1 MPQGWTV
8 FGVGFSAL
16 AAIIASQALLSG
28 SFTLV
33 SEAIKLRLLPRM
45 QIMYPGSSIGQ
56 MYIPALNL
64 MLWIACSGVVLLFRT
79 STRME
84 AAYGLAITVTMLM
97 TTVLLYFFCVN
108 SKSAI
113 YRSIYYLIFA
123 AIEGIFFISS
133 AAKFFH
139 GGFVAVLMA
148 ALIIAIMLIWEW
160 GNHIQEQAAE
170 EVDLTEYIP
179 QLQELRND
187 ETLPFSQTNVVF

>member
-1 MPQGWTV
+1 
-8 FGVGFSAL
+8 
-16 AAIIASQALLSG
+16 
-28 SFTLV
+28 
-33 SEAIKLRLLPRM
+33 
-45 QIMYPGSSIGQ
+45 MYPGSSIGQ

-97 TTVLLYFFCVN
+97 TTVLLLFLFA
-108 SKSAI
+108 SIQKSAI

-123 AIEGIFFISS
+123 AIEASS
-133 AAKFFH
+133 SSRVPQKFFH

-187 ETLPFSQTNVVF
+187 ETLPFSQTNVVFFSS

>member
-1 MPQGWTV
+1 M
-8 FGVGFSAL
+8 

-97 TTVLLYFFCVN
+97 TTVLLYFFLRQF
-108 SKSAI
+108 KKARFI
-113 YRSIYYLIFA
+113 APFITLFFA

-148 ALIIAIMLIWEW
+148 ALIIAIMLIW
-160 GNHIQEQAAE
+160 
-170 EVDLTEYIP
+170 
-179 QLQELRND
+179 
-187 ETLPFSQTNVVF
+187 